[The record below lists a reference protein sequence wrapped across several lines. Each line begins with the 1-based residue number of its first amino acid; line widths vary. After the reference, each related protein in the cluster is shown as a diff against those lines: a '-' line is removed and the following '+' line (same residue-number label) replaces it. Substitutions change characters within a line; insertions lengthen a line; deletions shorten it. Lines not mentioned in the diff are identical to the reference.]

1 MSSLMTIVSILNV
14 KHRSLSAWIAKRKF
28 VENVCANQSRKMYRK
43 SNKKI
48 ILLPRINAQEAGERH
63 LGTTRRRRA
72 SGEWASGEV
81 ATLRGA

>member
-1 MSSLMTIVSILNV
+1 MVNIVVVWRGLRRGNKIWMYV
-14 KHRSLSAWIAKRKF
+14 F
-28 VENVCANQSRKMYRK
+28 VDTVCANQSRKMYRK